1 MAGQKNNL
9 GGFMMER
16 IIQKGSYALLI
27 KEKLSDGS
35 FVYNVRILSEL
46 ASVDLLAKDEEAAQR
61 LFNVIEET
69 CVGTF

>member
-1 MAGQKNNL
+1 
-9 GGFMMER
+9 MER